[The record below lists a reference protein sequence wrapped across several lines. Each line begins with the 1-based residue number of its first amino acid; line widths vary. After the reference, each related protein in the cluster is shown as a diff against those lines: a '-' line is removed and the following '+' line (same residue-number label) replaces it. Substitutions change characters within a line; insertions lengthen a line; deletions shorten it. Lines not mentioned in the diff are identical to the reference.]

1 METELRNEPR
11 DRDVATVEGIVV
23 RSTGSWHDVRVDGT
37 IIPAR
42 IPGKFRLADAS
53 STNPLAVGDRVSMHL
68 NKDNTGSIAIIHP
81 RRNRLSRRA
90 AGRRI
95 GVEHV
100 LAANLD
106 AAWVIQAVRQPAP
119 NAGFVDRFLVMAE
132 YNHLS
137 AGIVLNK
144 IDLLD
149 PDDEEAIEAF
159 AEIYRS
165 IGYTVLRTS
174 AVTEEGLEALRAEL
188 TGKTAVMTGPSG
200 AGKSTLLNTLS
211 PGLQLVTGPVSE
223 RTNKGKHTTT
233 FPSLHPLPD
242 GGYVVDTPGIREYG
256 LYDIEAD
263 DLCHYF
269 PEFEPYLDDCHFP
282 NCTHDHEPSCAVRDA
297 ADEERIHPS
306 RYLSYLKMLDSLDG
320 EDTGR

>member
-1 METELRNEPR
+1 MEAEPR
-11 DRDVATVEGIVV
+11 NTSQGLESEIVEGIVV

-42 IPGKFRLADAS
+42 IPGKFRLANKAA
-53 STNPLAVGDRVSMHL
+53 TNPLAVGDRVSMQL
-68 NKDNTGSIAIIHP
+68 NRDNTGSISVIHP

-95 GVEHV
+95 GIEHV

-106 AAWVIQAVRQPAP
+106 AAWVIQAVRRPMP

-132 YNHLS
+132 YNHLV

-144 IDLLD
+144 IDLME
-149 PDDEEAIEAF
+149 PGDEESLATF
-159 AEIYRS
+159 SEIYTS

-174 AVTEEGLEALRAEL
+174 AVTGDGLDALRSEL
-188 TGKTAVMTGPSG
+188 TGKTTVMTGPSG
-200 AGKSTLLNTLS
+200 AGKSTLLNALS
-211 PGLQLVTGPVSE
+211 PGLQLVTGAVSD

-233 FPSLHPLPD
+233 FPSLHPLPG

-256 LYDIEAD
+256 LYDIEPD

-297 ADEERIHPS
+297 ADTEQIHPS